1 ASQFEQAQKNPRS
14 FWAEAA
20 QDILWSKQPQQILD
34 DTDAPFY
41 HWFVDGELNTCDNCV
56 DRHVDAG
63 RGSEPA
69 LIYDS
74 PVTDTKRIY
83 TFAELRAEIAR
94 FAGVLRAQGVNR
106 GDRVI
111 IYMPMIP
118 ETVIAMLA
126 CARIGAIHSV
136 VFGGFAGA
144 ELAKRIDDA
153 EPKVILSAS
162 CGIEPN
168 RVVEYKPLLD
178 RAFELARHA
187 PDSCNIYLRDALCCE
202 LTPCRDLDWIDLL
215 AEAAPVDCVPVKAT
229 DPLYI
234 LYTSGTTGTP
244 KGVVRDNGGHAVA
257 LNWSMKHIYDASAG
271 DVYWAAS
278 DVGWVVGHSYIVY
291 GPLLAGCTTVLYEG
305 KPVGSPDAGAFWR
318 VIEE

>member
-1 ASQFEQAQKNPRS
+1 MPAAPHPSYGSEFEQARSNPRS

-20 QDILWSKQPQQILD
+20 QDIRWTTPPKQILD
-34 DTDAPFY
+34 DGQAPFY
-41 HWFVDGELNTCDNCV
+41 HWFPDGELNTCDNCV

-74 PVTDTKRIY
+74 PVTGTKRIY
-83 TFAELRAEIAR
+83 TFAELRDEIAR
-94 FAGVLRAQGVNR
+94 FAGVLRAQGVEK
-106 GDRVI
+106 GDRVV

-118 ETVIAMLA
+118 ETVIGMLA

-153 EPKVILSAS
+153 QPKVLLSAF
-162 CGIEPN
+162 CGIQTN
-168 RVVEYKPLLD
+168 RVRAHKPLHV
-178 RAFELARHA
+178 RASRPTSHTT
-187 PDSCNIYLRDALCCE
+187 DACIIFQRATQRCE
-202 LTPCRDLDWIDLL
+202 LTPGRDLDWSELL
-215 AEAAPVDCVPVKAT
+215 ADAEAVDCVPVKAT

-257 LNWSMKHIYDASAG
+257 LNWSMKNIYD
-271 DVYWAAS
+271 V
-278 DVGWVVGHSYIVY
+278 
-291 GPLLAGCTTVLYEG
+291 
-305 KPVGSPDAGAFWR
+305 
-318 VIEE
+318 